1 MNHLTWGA
9 AAAVILVSAGIA
21 ASARADTI
29 ITFNV
34 SAKETVGATDTIGG
48 SFVVDTT
55 TGAVV
60 SANVTDTGVQTGPT
74 TFAKPD
80 TFTKFVAA
88 FATNGTNIDL
98 ELQDTVSKNT
108 IQLAFTTATK
118 PGSLVGFAGPGTGV
132 YEIDDGTGNFLDG
145 AGGLTVTAAAAT
157 PPGGGSNAVP
167 EPGALV
173 LLVTGLFAL
182 AGWGRRGS
190 SACGRTIAAA

>member
-1 MNHLTWGA
+1 MNHLTRGA
-9 AAAVILVSAGIA
+9 AAAAIFLSAGIA
-21 ASARADTI
+21 ASARADTVT
-29 ITFNV
+29 TFNV

-48 SFVVDTT
+48 SLVVDTT
-55 TGAVV
+55 TGALL

-98 ELQDTVSKNT
+98 ELQDTTSKNT
-108 IQLAFTTATK
+108 IQLAFTTARN
-118 PGSLVGFAGPGTGV
+118 PGSLVGLAGPGTGV

-145 AGGLTVTAAAAT
+145 ASGLTVTAAAIV

-173 LLVTGLFAL
+173 LLTTGLFAL
-182 AGWGRRGS
+182 AGWGRLG
-190 SACGRTIAAA
+190 AGAYGRTSIAA